1 MAQRNPSESQEHAN
15 LIKMM
20 ATYFQNQG
28 FTDIRADLPGY
39 TQPDLI
45 RGTRGDHQPDLTCR
59 RNDVARRLI
68 ILEAETGST
77 VSDAHT
83 DSQWTLFA
91 DAARQTGG
99 EFHVVVPKVVAGRSG
114 HEAAK
119 ERARQLG
126 IALSQTWT
134 PR

>member
-1 MAQRNPSESQEHAN
+1 MAQRSPSESQEHAN

-45 RGTRGDHQPDLTCR
+45 RGTRENHQPDLTCR
-59 RNDVARRLI
+59 RNDAGRTVI
-68 ILEAETGST
+68 ILEAETAST
-77 VSDAHT
+77 VFDTHT
-83 DSQWTLFA
+83 ASQWTLFA
-91 DAARQTGG
+91 GAARQWGG
-99 EFHVVVPKVVAGRSG
+99 QFHVVVPKVVAGRSG

-119 ERARQLG
+119 ERARRLG
-126 IALSQTWT
+126 ITLDQTWT
-134 PR
+134 PK